1 MTTLSN
7 SQLFEWPIRVYY
19 EDTDAGG
26 VVFYANYLRFMERAR
41 SEWLRSLGFEQDQLM
56 KDPGVMFAVRR
67 AEVDYRLPARF
78 NDELS
83 VITRVD
89 KLSGAS
95 ITFAQQIVRRG
106 EDQPLVEGLVQ
117 VACVTTEMKPARIP
131 SSIKELLKT
140 A

>member
-1 MTTLSN
+1 M
-7 SQLFEWPIRVYY
+7 
-19 EDTDAGG
+19 
-26 VVFYANYLRFMERAR
+26 FYANYLRFMERAR
-41 SEWLRSLGFEQDQLM
+41 TEWLRSLGFEQDKLM
-56 KDPGVMFAVRR
+56 QDPGVMFAVRR
-67 AEVDYRLPARF
+67 TEMDYRAPARF

-95 ITFAQQIVRRG
+95 ITFAQQIFRRG

-117 VACVTTEMKPARIP
+117 VACVTTEMKSARIP

>member
-41 SEWLRSLGFEQDQLM
+41 TEWLRHLGFEQDELM
-56 KDPGVMFAVRR
+56 QDPGVMFAVYRT
-67 AEVDYRLPARF
+67 EIDYRAPARF

-95 ITFAQQIVRRG
+95 ITFAQQIFRRG

-117 VACVTTEMKPARIP
+117 VACVTIEMKPARIP
-131 SSIKELLKT
+131 SSIKDLLKT